1 MRTCAPGARE
11 KIDDKTGKGT
21 VRSAGAF
28 VTHCTLRLHFVG
40 VGGQYVPATWRLV
53 PVYVLYDVTLFPI
66 EVARPV
72 ETSTSS

>member
-11 KIDDKTGKGT
+11 KIDDKTGK

-53 PVYVLYDVTLFPI
+53 PVYCMTSPFPI
-66 EVARPV
+66 QVARV
-72 ETSTSS
+72 LFL